1 MTTTISQPERAFID
15 EVGRVFLENS
25 LPARPESLRQW
36 RPSGVAWPLMR
47 RLQGRISG
55 LRKRD
60 TIVDGQK
67 LVWLEGGNLNAPP
80 VVLLHG
86 FAASKENWLPLLP
99 FLSRHYH
106 LYVPDLPGWGESH
119 FCPDRLYG
127 LDHQSDRLLHWM
139 AGYLKAPAHLV
150 GSSMGGALAGFIAA
164 RGADQTRS
172 LTLMNAA
179 GARGSRPSPF
189 EQDLLEGRNTLVTR
203 RFADV
208 MRLFTATTHRNRY
221 LIAAALAPMM
231 FREMV
236 SRRDVNQHMFREL
249 ISHAPDDNRQ
259 GFTDIGAPTFILWGE
274 QDKVLD
280 VSCVDTFEA
289 LIPHARSKRLRGI
302 GHLPMVEAPALTA
315 RQLRRFWGSAAGDK
329 GLAIA

>member
-15 EVGRVFLENS
+15 EVGRAFLEQTR
-25 LPARPESLRQW
+25 PAHPEALKEW
-36 RPSGVAWPLMR
+36 RPSGLTWPLMR

-55 LRKRD
+55 LARREGV
-60 TIVDGQK
+60 IDGQK
-67 LVWLEGGNLNAPP
+67 LVWLEGGNHAAPP

-119 FCPDRLYG
+119 FSPQHAYG
-127 LDHQSDRLLHWM
+127 MDHQADRLLDWIDQHIK
-139 AGYLKAPAHLV
+139 GPAHIV

-164 RGADQTRS
+164 RGAEHTRS

-179 GARGSRPSPF
+179 GARGSRASQF
-189 EQDLLEGRNTLVTR
+189 EQDLLKGRNTLVAR

-208 MRLFTATTHRNRY
+208 LRLFTATTHRNRY
-221 LIAAALAPMM
+221 LIAGALGPVM
-231 FREMV
+231 FGEMV
-236 SRRDVNQHMFREL
+236 SRRHVNRHMFREL
-249 ISHAPDDNRQ
+249 VSHTPDEDREGFAEIS
-259 GFTDIGAPTFILWGE
+259 APTFILWGE

-280 VSCVDTFEA
+280 VSCVDTFQA
-289 LIPHARSKRLRGI
+289 LIPHAQSKRLRGI

-315 RQLRRFWGSAAGDK
+315 RQLRRFWAGQTT
-329 GLAIA
+329 ARI

>member
-1 MTTTISQPERAFID
+1 MTSSLNQAERAFID
-15 EVGRVFLENS
+15 EIGQTFL
-25 LPARPESLRQW
+25 ARSRAPHPGAIQSW
-36 RPSGVAWPLMR
+36 RPSGITWPMLR
-47 RLQGRISG
+47 ALQSKAMG
-55 LRKRD
+55 LEKRD
-60 TIVDGQK
+60 ARVDGQK
-67 LVWLEGGNLNAPP
+67 LVWLEGGNREAPP

-119 FCPDRLYG
+119 FCAERAYG
-127 LDHQSDRLLHWM
+127 MDHQSDRLLHWID
-139 AGYLKAPAHLV
+139 GHIKAPAHVV

-164 RGADQTRS
+164 RGSEHTRS

-189 EQDLLEGRNTLVTR
+189 ETDLLDGKNTLVTR

-221 LIAAALAPMM
+221 LIATALGPVM

-236 SRRDVNQHMFREL
+236 SRRHVNRHMFREL
-249 ISHAPDDNRQ
+249 VSHYPDDNRP
-259 GFTDIGAPTFILWGE
+259 GFSEIQAPTFILWGE

-280 VSCVDTFEA
+280 VSCVDTFKA

-302 GHLPMVEAPALTA
+302 GHLPMVEAPSLTA
-315 RQLRRFWGSAAGDK
+315 RQLRRFWGETVPRRQEQAA
-329 GLAIA
+329 